1 MSHESLVIIHIVSQ
15 TKHLLYQKLII
26 TNVQLSFMTGI
37 WNFGTFSLAE
47 ADAVFNGL
55 SDYIG
60 NDGNLER

>member
-15 TKHLLYQKLII
+15 TKLIITKLII
-26 TNVQLSFMTGI
+26 TNVQLSFMNGI

-47 ADAVFNGL
+47 ADAVYNGL

>member
-1 MSHESLVIIHIVSQ
+1 MVFQMYQIHIVSQ
-15 TKHLLYQKLII
+15 TKLIITKLII
-26 TNVQLSFMTGI
+26 TNVQLSCMTGI

-47 ADAVFNGL
+47 ADAVYNGL

>member
-15 TKHLLYQKLII
+15 TRLIITKLII
-26 TNVQLSFMTGI
+26 TNVQLSFMNGI

-47 ADAVFNGL
+47 ADAVYNGL

>member
-15 TKHLLYQKLII
+15 TRLIITKLII

-47 ADAVFNGL
+47 ADAVYNGL

>member
-1 MSHESLVIIHIVSQ
+1 MSHESLIIIHIVSQ
-15 TKHLLYQKLII
+15 TKLIITKLII

-47 ADAVFNGL
+47 ADAVYNGL

>member
-15 TKHLLYQKLII
+15 TKLIITKLII

-47 ADAVFNGL
+47 ADAVYNGL